1 MMWPMLLFVLLASVL
16 MPNAHTFRSSLPL
29 NTRSNS
35 NFYMATN
42 DNIITSRSD
51 WTGIKSRIQDY
62 LVARKDMNLPPF
74 ELDNSKGDIRVT
86 NRNNNNQVKEGNP
99 LEMFKPTGWYKDLAA
114 IDLKARSDSK
124 IPVLLHPLSYLE
136 LKRHGYEELIE
147 TIMDLG
153 GPFEVGKVLGI
164 EYIEPIIEKREEDE
178 IFRPVR
184 QETFALD
191 MRGSLLLGGA
201 LDDKLEAAANI
212 DMNSLKLK
220 IAEKNNG
227 ENNFMDAMKSSSN
240 RGSGDDIDY
249 SNIKKTPLKKK
260 WVAPKI
266 DPVQKSERFALDT
279 LQRGYLLATIFS
291 FAVGF
296 GRASGDMIERGYG
309 GDLFV
314 SIHDASSSVTL
325 GMFIATIASTLLVI
339 KNAQEKGRNIFV
351 WAAKSILA
359 GPFVLQEIK
368 GLEGIDKSPK

>member
-1 MMWPMLLFVLLASVL
+1 
-16 MPNAHTFRSSLPL
+16 
-29 NTRSNS
+29 
-35 NFYMATN
+35 MATK
-42 DNIITSRSD
+42 DNTITSRSD
-51 WTGIKSRIQDY
+51 WTGIKSRIEDY
-62 LVARKDMNLPPF
+62 LVARKAMNLPPF

-86 NRNNNNQVKEGNP
+86 TTNNNQVKEGNP

-164 EYIEPIIEKREEDE
+164 EYTEPIIEKREEDE

-201 LDDKLEAAANI
+201 LNDKLEAAANI
-212 DMNSLKLK
+212 DMDSLKVK
-220 IAEKNNG
+220 IAEKKNY
-227 ENNFMDAMKSSSN
+227 ENNFVDATKSN
-240 RGSGDDIDY
+240 KNGNSGDDIDY
-249 SNIKKTPLKKK
+249 SNMKKTPLKKK

-266 DPVQKSERFALDT
+266 DPVQKSERFSLDT

-296 GRASGDMIERGYG
+296 GRASGDMIEKGYG
-309 GDLFV
+309 GALFV

-339 KNAQEKGRNIFV
+339 KNAQEKGRNVLV

-359 GPFVLQEIK
+359 GPFVLKEIK
-368 GLEGIDKSPK
+368 GLEGIDSNKSPK